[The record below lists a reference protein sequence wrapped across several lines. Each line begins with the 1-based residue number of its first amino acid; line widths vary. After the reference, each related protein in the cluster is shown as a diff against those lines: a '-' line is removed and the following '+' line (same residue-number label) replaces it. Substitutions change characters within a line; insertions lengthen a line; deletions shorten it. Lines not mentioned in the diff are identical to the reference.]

1 MGVSFQETVLPASE
15 IARGWCIGSQL
26 KGSRRLICAQRCW
39 ARKRSSKAEVRRKIR
54 RQQQL
59 YSTPSYE
66 HLTDN
71 VRKAAAFAALP
82 GVEEMLEQGLPD
94 VAQFNNMGWML
105 KPPG

>member
-1 MGVSFQETVLPASE
+1 
-15 IARGWCIGSQL
+15 
-26 KGSRRLICAQRCW
+26 
-39 ARKRSSKAEVRRKIR
+39 
-54 RQQQL
+54 
-59 YSTPSYE
+59 
-66 HLTDN
+66 